1 MMGKHIFLH
10 LVGTF
15 ILIGG
20 IYLSLTNTFIGVG
33 MAMVGAILLGASSY
47 FVPSKKSKQPKL

>member
-1 MMGKHIFLH
+1 MGKHIFLH

-33 MAMVGAILLGASSY
+33 MAMAGAILLGASSY
-47 FVPSKKSKQPKL
+47 FVSIKKTKQPKP